1 MYGTTWG
8 VSVEWVLISMAAVAI
23 VLLVVFLIYKLLFD
37 KKKSYRTACTCSAIK
52 KPSTFYR

>member
-23 VLLVVFLIYKLLFD
+23 VLLMAFLIYKLLFD
-37 KKKSYRTACTCSAIK
+37 KKK
-52 KPSTFYR
+52 